1 MSDARTDGTQPM
13 ERLTHGGLPPIPE
26 PPEACFPAHVGI
38 AVDVGTTTVVVSVWT
53 VGTRTMLATAA
64 EPNRQARFGSDVI
77 SRIAFAAAGD
87 GLSVLHG
94 TIVAQLES
102 LFARVL
108 RTAQAAMPR
117 GISPAVTG
125 IVLTGNTAMLSLLC
139 GMPVAGLAAAPF
151 TPASLFDLT
160 TCWGA
165 VRSGTADGGCGAKN
179 PLTVQAASII
189 DGGTPVYVP
198 PCVGAFVGADTVCA
212 MLAAGFPVPGECPAA
227 APPLLADIGTNSEIA
242 LYVPDTPRMGS
253 RILCTAA
260 AAGSAFE
267 AANISCGMGAV
278 DGAIDSVSFA
288 GGSLCC
294 RVIGGGNPRG
304 ICGSGVVSA
313 VAALREGGWI
323 DQSGAMQEG
332 FVVRDDGTRAVP
344 LAPAVYLSQQ
354 DVRNVQLA
362 KAAVRTG
369 LQYMLGQSPSLPALF
384 LAGAFGTNL
393 PLGAARSIGL
403 IPPELAD
410 RTVPVGNA
418 ALAGAA
424 VLLFSPLLRQKCAS
438 LARKSYQINLAAV
451 PDFQARFL
459 DALAL

>member
-1 MSDARTDGTQPM
+1 M

-26 PPEACFPAHVGI
+26 PPEACSPAHVGI
-38 AVDVGTTTVVVSVWT
+38 AVDVGTTTVVVSAWAI
-53 VGTRTMLATAA
+53 GTRTMLATAA
-64 EPNRQARFGSDVI
+64 EQNRQARFGGDVI

-139 GMPVAGLAAAPF
+139 GVPVNGLAAAPF

-160 TCWGA
+160 TCWGDI
-165 VRSGTADGGCGAKN
+165 RSGTVGGGRGTKTS
-179 PLTVQAASII
+179 LTTLAASVI

-212 MLAAGFPVPGECPAA
+212 MLAAGFPVPGECAA
-227 APPLLADIGTNSEIA
+227 APQLLADIGTNSEIA
-242 LYVPDTPRMGS
+242 LYVPDTPRLSS

-260 AAGSAFE
+260 AAGPAFE
-267 AANISCGMGAV
+267 AANISCGMGAA

-288 GGSLCC
+288 DGRLCC
-294 RVIGGGNPRG
+294 HVIGGRNPRG

-332 FVVRDDGTRAVP
+332 FIQRDDGTRAVP
-344 LAPAVYLSQQ
+344 LAPAVYFSQQ

-369 LQYMLGQSPSLPALF
+369 LQYMVGQSPSLPALS

-393 PLGAARSIGL
+393 PLDAATGIGL

-418 ALAGAA
+418 ALAGASA
-424 VLLFSPLLRQKCAS
+424 LLFSPLLRQKCTL
-438 LARKSYQINLAAV
+438 LAQKSYQINLAAV
-451 PDFQARFL
+451 PDFQARFV

>member
-1 MSDARTDGTQPM
+1 M
-13 ERLTHGGLPPIPE
+13 ERLTHGMLPPIPE
-26 PPEACFPAHVGI
+26 LPESCSPAHVGI
-38 AVDVGTTTVVVSVWT
+38 AVDVGTTTVVVSAWAAD
-53 VGTRTMLATAA
+53 TRNMLAVAA
-64 EPNRQARFGSDVI
+64 EKNRQARFGSDVI
-77 SRIAFAAAGD
+77 SRVAYASAGD

-102 LFARVL
+102 LFAQVL

-139 GMPVAGLAAAPF
+139 GVSVTGLAAAPF

-160 TCWGA
+160 TCWGD
-165 VRSGTADGGCGAKN
+165 VRSGTAVSESPAKKATT
-179 PLTVQAASII
+179 LHAAGTASVI
-189 DGGTPVYVP
+189 DGRTPVYVP

-212 MLAAGFPVPGECPAA
+212 MLAAQFPVPGECPAA
-227 APPLLADIGTNSEIA
+227 APQLLADIGTNSEIA
-242 LYVPDTPRMGS
+242 LYVPNTPRLGS

-260 AAGSAFE
+260 AAGPAFE

-278 DGAIDSVSFA
+278 DGAIDAVSFA
-288 GGSLCC
+288 DGRLCC
-294 RVIGGGNPRG
+294 HVIGGGNPRG

-313 VAALREGGWI
+313 VAALRECGWI
-323 DQSGAMQEG
+323 DQSGAIQEG
-332 FVVRDDGTRAVP
+332 FVRRDDGTRAVP
-344 LAPAVYLSQQ
+344 LASAVCLLQQ

-393 PLGAARSIGL
+393 PLGAAQSIGL
-403 IPPELAD
+403 IPPEFAG
-410 RTVPVGNA
+410 RTVPLGNA

-424 VLLFSPLLRQKCAS
+424 ALLFSPLLREKCAS

>member
-1 MSDARTDGTQPM
+1 M
-13 ERLTHGGLPPIPE
+13 LPPIPE
-26 PPEACFPAHVGI
+26 PPEVCSPAHVGI
-38 AVDVGTTTVVVSVWT
+38 AVDVGTTTVVVSAWAT
-53 VGTRTMLATAA
+53 GTRTMLATAA
-64 EPNRQARFGSDVI
+64 EQNRQARFGGDVI
-77 SRIAFAAAGD
+77 SRIAFASAGD

-139 GMPVAGLAAAPF
+139 GVPANGLAAAPF

-160 TCWGA
+160 TCWGD
-165 VRSGTADGGCGAKN
+165 VRSGTVGGGRGTKTS
-179 PLTVQAASII
+179 LTTLAASVI

-212 MLAAGFPVPGECPAA
+212 MLAAGFPVPGECTA
-227 APPLLADIGTNSEIA
+227 APQLLADIGTNSEIA
-242 LYVPDTPRMGS
+242 LYVPDTPRLSS

-260 AAGSAFE
+260 AAGPAFE
-267 AANISCGMGAV
+267 AANISCGMGAA
-278 DGAIDSVSFA
+278 DGAIDFVSFVD
-288 GGSLCC
+288 GRLCC
-294 RVIGGGNPRG
+294 HVIGGGNPRG

-313 VAALREGGWI
+313 VAALRESGWI

-332 FVVRDDGTRAVP
+332 FIQRDDGSRAVP

-369 LQYMLGQSPSLPALF
+369 LQYMIAQSPSLPALS

-393 PLGAARSIGL
+393 PPGAAASIGL

-418 ALAGAA
+418 ALAGASA
-424 VLLFSPLLRQKCAS
+424 LLFSPLLRQKCTS